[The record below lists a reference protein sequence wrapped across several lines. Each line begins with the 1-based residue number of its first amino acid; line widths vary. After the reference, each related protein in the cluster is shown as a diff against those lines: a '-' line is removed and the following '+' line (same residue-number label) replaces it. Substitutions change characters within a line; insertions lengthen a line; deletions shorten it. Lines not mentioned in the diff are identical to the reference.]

1 MFEGNAGADQ
11 AQMQMRCRR
20 SRAAGDGGAF
30 LDSRGWVVVRVAAV
44 DGLVDCWWTAG
55 PRGCRAEGDWTA
67 QANGSQ
73 SSRRDTASTG
83 GAGFMG
89 SRPWM
94 LDAGCWMLDAG
105 TQIAATVP
113 LAFLCRRA
121 HQPAS
126 PPAHLVVVVVVAG
139 VGRGRAET
147 VCSALCSLLAPA
159 SDRHGLTRAATGDH
173 GGMASA
179 PGRPAGPTTPKS
191 ERERE
196 PGGGVS
202 RQMMALRASFRYTAR
217 HSLRLR
223 RRSTAAQQSEWE
235 PWCCS
240 STQSS
245 P

>member
-1 MFEGNAGADQ
+1 MDRRPERLQGGGRLDRPSERLAVFQKRHSQHG
-11 AQMQMRCRR
+11 RCRFHGI
-20 SRAAGDGGAF
+20 AA
-30 LDSRGWVVVRVAAV
+30 
-44 DGLVDCWWTAG
+44 
-55 PRGCRAEGDWTA
+55 
-67 QANGSQ
+67 
-73 SSRRDTASTG
+73 
-83 GAGFMG
+83 M
-89 SRPWM
+89 
-94 LDAGCWMLDAG
+94 DAGCWMLDAG